1 MLPYEETPPVPGDP
15 WKALVHASLPMQ
27 LRPALNPPLACSPV
41 PPVPI
46 RKEVEGSNLVWPL
59 FLLPQGWQWDSKV
72 PLWLDETTTNAS
84 SAGTSALQLTVP
96 SLDRQGLPPRQP
108 PLPAA
113 VSTRR
118 CEAVANRSCGCCFP
132 NTS

>member
-1 MLPYEETPPVPGDP
+1 MLPYEETSPVPGDP
-15 WKALVHASLPMQ
+15 WKALVRASPPMQ
-27 LRPALNPPLACSPV
+27 LRRALNPPPACSPI
-41 PPVPI
+41 PTVPI
-46 RKEVEGSNLVWPL
+46 RKEVEGSNQVWPL
-59 FLLPQGWQWDSKV
+59 FLLPQGWQWV
-72 PLWLDETTTNAS
+72 WLDKTTTNAS

-96 SLDRQGLPPRQP
+96 SLDKQGLPPRQP